1 MVPDWWQ
8 WWSCRGAVLGDDPKP
23 CMVVAGAAG
32 ESKLSLPCL
41 PKPLPFHLGQKKK
54 EEMCQG
60 LLQFGGSGVIWFIIS
75 EKFQSHRAAL
85 QTQRCYTP
93 SKTHTGLSC
102 PSSHLNTQK
111 THARRVTQ
119 TLISP
124 TRAGNYKNYE
134 VSFPLQI
141 PHASLCV
148 NALKPLYS
156 PFSHG
161 KKKKNRR
168 PPHGLRV
175 LRTGCVLA
183 ESRTPQWELGLQEST
198 HTCWEQ
204 PCLAEGCMR
213 IRVFLGMTY
222 RVTNSPNCMSGLKT
236 GWVFL
241 RSYILNDITPST
253 AVNFSAVHVGYKS
266 GQRCR

>member
-1 MVPDWWQ
+1 MSSQGTKNLDSGFNESANILLNLWNSAGVSETLGRKKGWRNLVFFSVIFHGPRLMAVVELQRSSFGGWSKTLHGGGR
-8 WWSCRGAVLGDDPKP
+8 SCRRVKA
-23 CMVVAGAAG
+23 
-32 ESKLSLPCL
+32 LSSLSPQAFTL
-41 PKPLPFHLGQKKK
+41 SFRSKKK

-60 LLQFGGSGVIWFIIS
+60 LLQFEGSGVIWFIIS
-75 EKFQSHRAAL
+75 EKFRSHRAAL

-148 NALKPLYS
+148 NALKPLNS

-161 KKKKNRR
+161 KKKK
-168 PPHGLRV
+168 
-175 LRTGCVLA
+175 
-183 ESRTPQWELGLQEST
+183 
-198 HTCWEQ
+198 
-204 PCLAEGCMR
+204 
-213 IRVFLGMTY
+213 
-222 RVTNSPNCMSGLKT
+222 K
-236 GWVFL
+236 
-241 RSYILNDITPST
+241 
-253 AVNFSAVHVGYKS
+253 K
-266 GQRCR
+266 